1 MVRDIFKVGA
11 PVKRIKLLVPPNA
24 DPGIKFSPDGGA
36 ARGTPSTDQ
45 TAKKVPF
52 DAGLKIYSTGV
63 ILLIE
68 EGVGTNGLLHTEGWY
83 GFPLKSSITGVG
95 RTVIFPFATAGP
107 QPVVTT

>member
-1 MVRDIFKVGA
+1 M
-11 PVKRIKLLVPPNA
+11 VPPSA
-24 DPGIKFSPDGGA
+24 EPGIKFNPAGGV

-45 TAKKVPF
+45 IAENVPL

-63 ILLIE
+63 ILLKVD
-68 EGVGTNGLLHTEGWY
+68 GVGTNGLLQTEGWY